1 MSDMHAQSGR
11 RSGRS
16 AQHGMVLIT
25 SLLLL
30 MVVTIFAISMFR
42 SFGIEEKIAGNTR
55 DKERARASAMTALQY
70 AEWWIAQGN
79 WANDGTCTPQLL
91 VAPAQGLICLP
102 PPITANGY
110 IANLNNIVSNVANVP
125 WMVGGQE
132 VGTVYTPTTM
142 NVTNAAAPDYYY
154 GPPRFYISFIGAN
167 PSTPQ
172 CGNFYQIDAWGYG
185 TSANTVAV
193 VESTFELTWTSGC
206 SALF

>member
-1 MSDMHAQSGR
+1 MSAMHGQSGR
-11 RSGRS
+11 CSGR
-16 AQHGMVLIT
+16 AVQHGMVLIT

-79 WANDGTCTPQLL
+79 WANSGACTPQLL

-110 IANLNNIVSNVANVP
+110 IANLNFIVPNVANVP

-132 VGTVYTPTTM
+132 VGTVYRPTTM

-167 PSTPQ
+167 PSAPL
-172 CGNFYQIDAWGYG
+172 CGNYYQIDAWGYG